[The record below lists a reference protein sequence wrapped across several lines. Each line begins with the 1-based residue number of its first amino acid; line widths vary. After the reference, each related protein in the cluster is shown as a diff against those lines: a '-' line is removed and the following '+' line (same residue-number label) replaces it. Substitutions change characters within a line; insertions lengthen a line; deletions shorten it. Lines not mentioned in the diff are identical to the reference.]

1 MRPDPDNA
9 TLRRYLLGLL
19 AESDAESLEE
29 QYLARPEILEQI
41 RAVEDDLLDDYAAG
55 RLSPAEVEPFEKRF
69 FPSRQA
75 RVVAARALRLAAVAE
90 VRSPSRSFDPALRT
104 RPALILALAASL
116 LLAVLAVRLW
126 PARPPAVATAS
137 VPPSS
142 LARPVAPSPSAVPD
156 VSAPRLPVEIVMAL
170 SPVLLRSSAA
180 PAELFVPGD
189 AVTLVLELEGDP
201 ARLPKSASKL
211 EGEIRTVEGDHV
223 WTGEAPRGT
232 VSSAKGRLASIR
244 VPASRLPTGDY
255 LVTLSAGEEPIYRYF
270 VRVRARP

>member
-1 MRPDPDNA
+1 MPPDLDNA

-19 AESDAESLEE
+19 AESDAASLEE
-29 QYLARPEILEQI
+29 EYLARPEILEQI

-55 RLSPAEVEPFEKRF
+55 RLAPAEVEPFEKRF

-75 RVVAARALRLAAVAE
+75 RVVAARALRLAVAE
-90 VRSPSRSFDPALRT
+90 VRPPARLLDPALRT
-104 RPALILALAASL
+104 RPALFLALAASL

-126 PARPPAVATAS
+126 PARPPGVATAS

-142 LARPVAPSPSAVPD
+142 LARPVAPSSSAVPD
-156 VSAPRLPVEIVMAL
+156 VSVPRMPVEVVMAL
-170 SPVLLRSSAA
+170 SPVLLRSGAA

-189 AVTLVLELEGDP
+189 AVTLVLELEGDK
-201 ARLPKSASKL
+201 ASLPKSASKL
-211 EGEIRTVEGDHV
+211 EGDIRTVEGDQV
-223 WTGEAPRGT
+223 WKGEAPRRTNSGG
-232 VSSAKGRLASIR
+232 KGPLASIR

-255 LVTLSAGEEPIYRYF
+255 LVTLSAGAGPIYRYF